1 LFSPELAAGIVTAVT
16 AAQSLFAGDCA
27 SERKKVMGT
36 VKAGTWGVL
45 KNVLYLTDFSEPS
58 EAALLFA
65 EAVVREYEGKV
76 YALHVFTPFPMACA
90 TPESTAAMIEG
101 QEEWAQA
108 EMQRLESQLIGL
120 PHEIIM
126 ERGIG
131 VWPSV
136 EDAIKECAIDLI
148 ILGTHGRTGAEKL
161 LLGSVAEEV
170 FRRSHVPVLTIGPW
184 ARKDVHKGAKFHRV
198 LFATDFTPESLAAA
212 PYAISMAQKNQ
223 ARLILLNVMREK
235 VSEESVANAMGQL
248 HELVPTDAESRCRPE
263 SVVQYGDPAERI
275 LQTAKERA
283 ADLIIL
289 GVRNAAGHL
298 GAATHL
304 GRTTAHRVVAH
315 AMCPVL
321 TVRV

>member
-1 LFSPELAAGIVTAVT
+1 MGI
-16 AAQSLFAGDCA
+16 
-27 SERKKVMGT
+27 
-36 VKAGTWGVL
+36 VKAGTRGAL
-45 KNVLYLTDFSEPS
+45 KNILYLTDFSEPS

-65 EAVVREYEGKV
+65 AAIARDYEATV
-76 YALHVFTPFPMACA
+76 YALHVLTPFPIAPA
-90 TPESTAAMIEG
+90 TPESTAAMIEK

-108 EMQRLESQLIGL
+108 EMQRLESQLTGL
-120 PHEIIM
+120 PHETMM
-126 ERGIG
+126 ERETGI
-131 VWPSV
+131 WPSV
-136 EDAIKECAIDLI
+136 EGAIKECAIDLV
-148 ILGTHGRTGAEKL
+148 ILGTHGRTGAQKL

-170 FRRSHVPVLTIGPW
+170 FRRSYVPVLTIGPC

-212 PYAISMAQKNQ
+212 PYAISMAQENQ

-235 VSEESVANAMGQL
+235 VAEESVANAMGQL
-248 HELVPTDAESRCRPE
+248 HELVPTDAELRCRPE
-263 SVVQYGDPAERI
+263 SVVQYGDPAEQI
-275 LQTAKERA
+275 LQTAKERE

-321 TVRV
+321 TVRG